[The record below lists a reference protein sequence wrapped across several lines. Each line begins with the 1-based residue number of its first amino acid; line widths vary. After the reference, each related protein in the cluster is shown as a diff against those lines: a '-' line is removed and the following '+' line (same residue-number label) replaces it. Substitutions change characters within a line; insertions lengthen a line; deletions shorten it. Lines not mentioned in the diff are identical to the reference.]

1 MSQAIRQNPLRH
13 FLGSLTG
20 ADSLQVEKNRLEAF
34 LAAFPGEYCGF
45 ANDGSVIYSQGFLSL
60 LSLSK
65 IESITDI
72 QKALS
77 PSDSPILE
85 GVYND
90 LKVASRPFS
99 IDVQTEN
106 NKHTL
111 RITGKTGQDTQNNAH
126 YNILWLEDITLAHR
140 QIEETKK
147 LNHKFSAEI
156 DQLQTIVSV
165 LPYPVWMRNEAK
177 EIVWCNEAYTNL
189 FDLNRQE
196 IIQQQVEPAFTHQD
210 KKVKK
215 SLKEL
220 AAKTQIDHQPI
231 TSKGYIV
238 AKGDRLFVEVVQYKV
253 NDTHSTL
260 CMIND
265 LTHHQETNAR
275 YERDLSAHETLLE
288 QLRSAIAI
296 FNSDQKLE
304 FFNSAFEQ
312 LWGLEHQWLNTNP
325 SLGDIL
331 EKLRE
336 TRRLPEQTDFRSYKQ
351 GWLDMFTRLIDPHE
365 DMLYLP
371 DNTALRLLIVPHP
384 MGGLMM
390 TFEDVT
396 SNLELESSYNTLIA
410 VQKETLDNLTEGVVV
425 YGGDGRLKL
434 SNPAF
439 LSQWQLNPEETE
451 GQPHITKLA
460 TRMCQLFDRDQ
471 QEEKKEKLIS
481 HALERKIQEGR
492 VAKADGT
499 LLEFTTVPLPDGGV
513 LVSYFDITDS
523 VKVENALRE
532 RNKALEEAEQIK
544 TDFLANVSYQL
555 RTPLNAIM
563 GFAEILNN
571 QYFGE
576 LNNKQREYTTD
587 IQNAGEKLVRLID
600 DILDLSTI
608 EAGYLD
614 LNMTSFN
621 IKDTLVGLYD
631 ICQQWAQKENIIT
644 QLDCPDDI
652 GMLVAD
658 ERRLKQILLN
668 LIHNAI
674 SFTPEKGAINL
685 VARRDKD
692 YVHFTVSDTGIGI
705 SKQDLERVFEPFERI
720 LSEQR
725 ADMSANALSRGAGLG
740 LSLVKN
746 IAELHDGKVD
756 IESKENKGTSVTVSL
771 PVVPIQEPDL

>member
-1 MSQAIRQNPLRH
+1 
-13 FLGSLTG
+13 
-20 ADSLQVEKNRLEAF
+20 
-34 LAAFPGEYCGF
+34 
-45 ANDGSVIYSQGFLSL
+45 
-60 LSLSK
+60 
-65 IESITDI
+65 
-72 QKALS
+72 
-77 PSDSPILE
+77 
-85 GVYND
+85 
-90 LKVASRPFS
+90 
-99 IDVQTEN
+99 
-106 NKHTL
+106 
-111 RITGKTGQDTQNNAH
+111 
-126 YNILWLEDITLAHR
+126 
-140 QIEETKK
+140 
-147 LNHKFSAEI
+147 
-156 DQLQTIVSV
+156 
-165 LPYPVWMRNEAK
+165 
-177 EIVWCNEAYTNL
+177 
-189 FDLNRQE
+189 
-196 IIQQQVEPAFTHQD
+196 
-210 KKVKK
+210 
-215 SLKEL
+215 
-220 AAKTQIDHQPI
+220 
-231 TSKGYIV
+231 
-238 AKGDRLFVEVVQYKV
+238 
-253 NDTHSTL
+253 
-260 CMIND
+260 
-265 LTHHQETNAR
+265 
-275 YERDLSAHETLLE
+275 
-288 QLRSAIAI
+288 
-296 FNSDQKLE
+296 
-304 FFNSAFEQ
+304 
-312 LWGLEHQWLNTNP
+312 
-325 SLGDIL
+325 
-331 EKLRE
+331 
-336 TRRLPEQTDFRSYKQ
+336 
-351 GWLDMFTRLIDPHE
+351 
-365 DMLYLP
+365 
-371 DNTALRLLIVPHP
+371 
-384 MGGLMM
+384 
-390 TFEDVT
+390 
-396 SNLELESSYNTLIA
+396 LIA

-685 VARRDKD
+685 IARRDKD